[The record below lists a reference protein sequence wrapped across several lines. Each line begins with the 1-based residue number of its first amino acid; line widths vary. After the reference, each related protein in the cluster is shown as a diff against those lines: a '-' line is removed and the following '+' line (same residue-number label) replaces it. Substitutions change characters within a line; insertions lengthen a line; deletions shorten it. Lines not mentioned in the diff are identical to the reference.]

1 MGEGAA
7 FTVMVT
13 LELEV
18 KPTAVAV
25 NVSTYVP
32 GVENVVVVD
41 AAFALANVTV
51 PGPLVLVQITVAALP
66 VGTPVTEPDTVAEAG
81 RVMV

>member
-1 MGEGAA
+1 M
-7 FTVMVT
+7 
-13 LELEV
+13 
-18 KPTAVAV
+18 VAV

-32 GVENVVVVD
+32 GVENVAVVD

-51 PGPLVLVQITVAALP
+51 PGPLVLVQITVAVLP
-66 VGTPVTEPDTVAEAG
+66 VGTLVTEPETVAEAG

>member
-1 MGEGAA
+1 VGEEAA
-7 FTVMVT
+7 FIVMVT

-25 NVSTYVP
+25 NVSTYEP
-32 GVENVVVVD
+32 GVENVAIVD

-51 PGPLVLVQITVAALP
+51 PGPLVLVQITVAVLP
-66 VGTPVTEPDTVAEAG
+66 VGTPATEPDTVAEAG